1 MKTADEEEKQ
11 RRKKKKDKLGNLVYR
26 TKDVRTCTAVLVELM
41 FLLFARMPGHSESY
55 SRRFG
60 SVVL

>member
-11 RRKKKKDKLGNLVYR
+11 RRKKKKENLGNLVYR

-55 SRRFG
+55 SR
-60 SVVL
+60 